1 MNDSRALRVWP
12 TPPDGET
19 YVNVTLA
26 GGDYISTGMFLSR
39 QIGAGGRG
47 RSFENCVAVT
57 SLFFD
62 LDLLPLYDAA
72 RAAKGAILEL
82 RAQDRKTRLYA
93 EDPKMVEAFKS
104 LLRDEFV
111 SALEDVVGKPPTLLI
126 DSGWGYHVHYAVAE
140 EMWTEKSALRRVSAS
155 IISEANRR
163 CAERAARFSPAIRVD
178 SAFDA
183 THDVGARLARLPGS
197 KNLKAKG
204 RARRVEIVAASH
216 TLLDRRILLALQS
229 ELTQEGVLPDEEE
242 NTVPTA
248 ARPKTARRVDC
259 DFRAQTLADGRSWQL
274 IASSLAPGERTKVVC
289 PFGGTSV
296 GSGFFACERDG
307 RVRFYSS
314 PTDTTYWN
322 TYKPVAKAGLADLYR
337 LPAKRGQTK
346 GDVQRTVTN
355 LLMMLRDDGAFDLW
369 YDLFRQREMDGDEP
383 VTDRHWMRIQSHME
397 MAYAWL
403 WRPGQA
409 TVWAAIEAVCRER
422 SRNPVVEYLDG
433 LKWDGVPRLDR
444 WIAETTGAEDN
455 DLFRAYSRKWAVGM
469 MARVY
474 KPGCKLDTS
483 LCFSGPQGY
492 GKSTIFREWV
502 SWPGF
507 DGLFCDTRI
516 DLRGQAKDAYMTMHS
531 CLIYEDA
538 EMAAQS
544 SADNESRKAFL
555 SSQVDRFRPPF
566 GRKMREY
573 QRHTVIVATTNAKEC
588 LRDKTG
594 SRRHWVVA
602 VNSDK
607 DGKEGLAWLRKHR
620 EQMLAEARIA
630 FQAGEQWWLTPPQ
643 EEEREAVN
651 RQHEVVDWFTQC
663 AQVLFEANGGGP
675 QCGITVAQFA
685 KAIDPKLSAQSRSI
699 SLSAALRRAG
709 MSRGRARGVTLYYKS
724 GVNKHMDS
732 GLRAVEALHERSF
745 AQRMG
750 NVKVS

>member
-1 MNDSRALRVWP
+1 MKQDSRALRVWP

-19 YVNVTLA
+19 YVKATLV
-26 GGDYISTGMFLSR
+26 GGEYISTGMFLAK
-39 QIGAGGRG
+39 QIDARGRG
-47 RSFENCVAVT
+47 RSFDNCVAVT

-82 RAQDRKTRLYA
+82 RAQDRKEKLYA
-93 EDPKMVEAFKS
+93 EDPEMVQAFKT

-111 SALEDVVGKPPTLLI
+111 SALEDVVGYPPTLLI
-126 DSGWGYHVHYAVAE
+126 DSGWGYHIHYAVAE
-140 EMWTEKSALRRVSAS
+140 EMWTTKAALRKLVAS
-155 IISEANRR
+155 IISEANAR
-163 CAERAARFSPAIRVD
+163 CQDRAARFSPPIRVD

-204 RARRVEIVAASH
+204 QPIRVEIVGASH

-229 ELTQEGVLPDEEE
+229 ELTQDGVLPEDG
-242 NTVPTA
+242 VDIIPTA
-248 ARPKTARRVDC
+248 ARPQTARRVDC
-259 DFRAQTLADGRSWQL
+259 DFRAQSLLDGRSWQL

-289 PFGGTSV
+289 PYGGTSV
-296 GSGFFACERDG
+296 GSGFFACEQDG

-322 TYKPVAKAGLADLYR
+322 TYKPVTRAGLADLIR
-337 LPAKRGQTK
+337 LPAKRGQMQ

-355 LLMMLRDDGAFDLW
+355 LLRLLGEDGNFDLW
-369 YDLFRQREMDGDEP
+369 YDLFRQREMDAEEAI
-383 VTDRHWMRIQSHME
+383 TDQHWMKIQAHME
-397 MAYAWL
+397 TAYSWT

-409 TVWAAIEAVCRER
+409 TVWAAIESVCRAR
-422 SRNPVVEYLDG
+422 SRNPVTDYLDG

-444 WIAETTGAEDN
+444 WIAETTGATDT

-502 SWPGF
+502 NWDGF
-507 DGLFCDTRI
+507 EDLFCDTRI
-516 DLRGQAKDAYMTMHS
+516 DLRGQAKDAYMTLHS
-531 CLIYEDA
+531 CLVYEDA

-573 QRHTVIVATTNAKEC
+573 RRHTVIVATTNSKEF
-588 LRDKTG
+588 LRDKSG

-602 VNSDK
+602 VNPDK
-607 DGKEGLAWLRKHR
+607 DGKEGLEWLRKNR
-620 EQMLAEARIA
+620 AQMLAEAVVA
-630 FQAGEQWWLTPPQ
+630 YKSGETWWLTPAQ
-643 EEEREAVN
+643 DEQRVLSN
-651 RQHEVVDWFTQC
+651 RVHEIVDWYTQC
-663 AQVLFEANGGGP
+663 AQVLFSANGGGP
-675 QCGITVAQFA
+675 ECGITIAQFA
-685 KAIDPKLSAQSRSI
+685 RAIDNKLNAQSRSI
-699 SLSAALRRAG
+699 SLSAALYRAG
-709 MSRGRARGVTLYYKS
+709 MSRHRSNGVTIYYKIAK
-724 GVNKHMDS
+724 NKHNDN
-732 GLRAVEALHERSF
+732 GLRAVEALHERSY
-745 AQRMG
+745 AQRL
-750 NVKVS
+750 NQVS